1 MQMMANFIF
10 IAGYVVIGLLLQRSR
25 QFPQNTGQILNAY
38 VIYVALPAVVLQKI
52 PSLTFGKELLYPAI
66 MPWLLLV
73 LTVPL
78 IMWLG
83 KLFKW
88 SRNTVGAMLIVIPLG
103 NTSFVGF
110 PMIEAFFGPEGIP
123 YALLYDQLGSF
134 FILSIYA
141 TIIAAVYA
149 HDEGQAAQRPSLAQ
163 LLMKIAKFPPFVALV
178 AAFALRPFSYPE
190 VVSSFIDSLAITLV
204 PVIMV
209 AVGFQLKLRLPQ
221 EDRGPLYW
229 ALGIKLVLT
238 PMIALLALW
247 AFDLQQL
254 AVQVTIME
262 AAMPAMIS
270 AGALAIMAGLAPT
283 LSAAVVGYG
292 VLLCFISLP
301 LWFYLLQWLAQSI

>member
-1 MQMMANFIF
+1 MANFIF

-52 PSLTFGKELLYPAI
+52 PSLTFGKELLYPAL
-66 MPWLLLV
+66 MPWLLLA
-73 LTVPL
+73 LTVPVL
-78 IMWLG
+78 LALSKW
-83 KLFKW
+83 FKW
-88 SRNTVGAMLIVIPLG
+88 SRLTTGAMLIVVPLG

-110 PMIEAFFGPEGIP
+110 PMVEAFFGPEGIP

-141 TIIAAVYA
+141 TIIAAIYS
-149 HDEGQAAQRPSLAQ
+149 HEPGTDTQRPSAGAIALR
-163 LLMKIAKFPPFVALV
+163 IAKFPPFVALV
-178 AAFALRPFSYPE
+178 VALLLRGVDYPAAMSQF
-190 VVSSFIDSLAITLV
+190 VDSLAITLV

-209 AVGFQLKLRLPQ
+209 AVGYQLKFRLPQ

-229 ALGIKLVLT
+229 ALGLKLVAT
-238 PMIALLALW
+238 PVIALAVLYWFGLE
-247 AFDLQQL
+247 QL

-283 LSAAVVGYG
+283 LSAAIVGYG
-292 VLLCFISLP
+292 VLLCFVTLP
-301 LWFYLLQWLAQSI
+301 LWYVLIQFLLR

>member
-1 MQMMANFIF
+1 MANFLF
-10 IAGYVVIGLLLQRSR
+10 IAGYVVIGLLLRRSR

-52 PSLTFGKELLYPAI
+52 PLLTFGKELLYPAL

-78 IMWLG
+78 VLALARWRD
-83 KLFKW
+83 W
-88 SRNTVGAMLIVIPLG
+88 SRATTGAMLIVIPLG

-141 TIIAAVYA
+141 TIIAAIYSQT
-149 HDEGQAAQRPSLAQ
+149 EGEPAQRPSIGTIVW
-163 LLMKIAKFPPFVALV
+163 KILRFPPFVALI
-178 AAFALRPFSYPE
+178 AAFVLRDFSYPQ
-190 VVSSFIDSLAITLV
+190 VLKQFIDSLAITLV

-209 AVGFQLKLRLPQ
+209 AVGFQLRFRLPQ
-221 EDRGPLYW
+221 EDRGPLGW
-229 ALGIKLVLT
+229 ALGIKLGLT
-238 PMIALLALW
+238 PLVALLILMG
-247 AFDLQQL
+247 FGLDQL

-292 VLLCFISLP
+292 VLLCFVTLP
-301 LWFYLLQWLAQSI
+301 FWYFILQRLQTFF

>member
-1 MQMMANFIF
+1 MANFIF

-52 PSLTFGKELLYPAI
+52 PSLTFGKELLYPAL
-66 MPWLLLV
+66 MPWLLLAV
-73 LTVPL
+73 TVPVL
-78 IMWLG
+78 LGLSKWLN
-83 KLFKW
+83 W
-88 SRNTVGAMLIVIPLG
+88 SRMTTGAMLIVVPLG

-110 PMIEAFFGPEGIP
+110 PMVEAFFGPEGIP

-141 TIIAAVYA
+141 TIIAAIYSHEPGTEA
-149 HDEGQAAQRPSLAQ
+149 KRPSAGAIALR
-163 LLMKIAKFPPFVALV
+163 IAKFPPFVALV
-178 AAFALRPFSYPE
+178 IALLMRGIEYPE
-190 VVSSFIDSLAITLV
+190 VMRQFIDSLAITLV

-209 AVGFQLKLRLPQ
+209 AVGFQLKFRLPQ

-229 ALGIKLVLT
+229 ALGLKLIAT
-238 PMIALLALW
+238 PVIALAVLYGFGLE
-247 AFDLQQL
+247 QL

-283 LSAAVVGYG
+283 LSAAIVGYG
-292 VLLCFISLP
+292 VLLCFITLP
-301 LWFYLLQWLAQSI
+301 LWYAFIQFLLP

>member
-1 MQMMANFIF
+1 MMANFIF
-10 IAGYVVIGLLLQRSR
+10 IAGYVVIGLLLRRSQ
-25 QFPQNTGQILNAY
+25 QFAQNTGQILNAY

-52 PSLTFGKELLYPAI
+52 PLLTFGKELLYPAL
-66 MPWLLLV
+66 MPWLLLA
-73 LTVPL
+73 LTVPVVL
-78 IMWLG
+78 ALASWRG
-83 KLFKW
+83 W
-88 SRNTVGAMLIVIPLG
+88 SRTTTGAMLLVIPLG

-141 TIIAAVYA
+141 TVIAAIYSHA
-149 HDEGQAAQRPSLAQ
+149 EGDTAQRPSAAA
-163 LLMKIAKFPPFVALV
+163 IAWRILRFPPFIALVVALL
-178 AAFALRPFSYPE
+178 LRGVTYPDT
-190 VVSSFIDSLAITLV
+190 VKQFIDSLAITLV

-209 AVGFQLKLRLPQ
+209 AVGFQLRFRLPA
-221 EDRGPLYW
+221 EDRGPLAW
-229 ALGIKLVLT
+229 ALVLKLGVT
-238 PMIALLALW
+238 PLVALLILIG
-247 AFDLQQL
+247 FGLDQL

-292 VLLCFISLP
+292 VLLCFITLP
-301 LWFYLLQWLAQSI
+301 IWFFILQYLQKIF

>member
-1 MQMMANFIF
+1 MANFLY
-10 IAGYVVIGLLLQRSR
+10 IAGYVLIGLLLRRSP

-38 VIYVALPAVVLQKI
+38 VIYVALPALVLQKI
-52 PSLTFGKELLYPAI
+52 PLLTFGAELLYPALI
-66 MPWLLLV
+66 PWILLV

-78 IMWLG
+78 VLKIA
-83 KLFKW
+83 KW
-88 SRNTVGAMLIVIPLG
+88 RQWPRATTGAMLIVIPLG

-141 TIIAAVYA
+141 TIIAAVYS
-149 HDEGQAAQRPSLAQ
+149 HEPGQATQRPSAKTIAW
-163 LLMKIAKFPPFVALV
+163 KIVKFPPFVALV
-178 AAFALRPFSYPE
+178 AALLLKGVEYPT
-190 VVSSFIDSLAITLV
+190 VAQHFIDSLAITLV

-209 AVGFQLKLRLPQ
+209 AVGFQLKFRLPQ
-221 EDRGPLYW
+221 QDRGPLVW
-229 ALGIKLVLT
+229 ALALKLGLT
-238 PMIALLALW
+238 PLIALLILMW
-247 AFDLQQL
+247 FDLDQL

-283 LSAAVVGYG
+283 LAAAVVGYG
-292 VLLCFISLP
+292 VLLCFVTLP
-301 LWFYLLQWLAQSI
+301 LWYYLLQYLQSL

>member
-1 MQMMANFIF
+1 MANFIF

-52 PSLTFGKELLYPAI
+52 PSLTFGKELLYPAL
-66 MPWLLLV
+66 MPWLLLL
-73 LTVPL
+73 LTVPVIL
-78 IMWLG
+78 ALAKWLN
-83 KLFKW
+83 W
-88 SRNTVGAMLIVIPLG
+88 SRLTTGAMLIVVPLG

-110 PMIEAFFGPEGIP
+110 PMIEAFFGTEGIP

-141 TIIAAVYA
+141 TIVAAIYS
-149 HDEGQAAQRPSLAQ
+149 HEPGTSAQRPSAGAIAWR
-163 LLMKIAKFPPFVALV
+163 IAKFPPFVALV
-178 AAFALRPFSYPE
+178 IAFAARGLSYPE
-190 VVSSFIDSLAITLV
+190 VLSQFIDSLAITLV

-209 AVGFQLKLRLPQ
+209 AVGFQLKFRLPQ
-221 EDRGPLYW
+221 EDRAPLYW
-229 ALGIKLVLT
+229 ALGLKLIATPLVALAVLYGFG
-238 PMIALLALW
+238 LE
-247 AFDLQQL
+247 QL

-283 LSAAVVGYG
+283 LSAAIVGYG
-292 VLLCFISLP
+292 VILCFVTLP
-301 LWFYLLQWLAQSI
+301 LWYALIQFLVTL

>member
-1 MQMMANFIF
+1 MANFIF

-52 PSLTFGKELLYPAI
+52 PSLTFGQELLYPAL
-66 MPWLLLV
+66 MPWLLLAV
-73 LTVPL
+73 TVPVL
-78 IMWLG
+78 LGLSKWLN
-83 KLFKW
+83 W
-88 SRNTVGAMLIVIPLG
+88 SRMTTGAMLIVVPLG

-110 PMIEAFFGPEGIP
+110 PMVEAFFGPEGIP

-141 TIIAAVYA
+141 TIIAAIYSHESGSEA
-149 HDEGQAAQRPSLAQ
+149 KRPSAGAIALR
-163 LLMKIAKFPPFVALV
+163 IAKFPPFVALV
-178 AAFALRPFSYPE
+178 IALLLRGIEYPQ
-190 VVSSFIDSLAITLV
+190 VMSQFIDSLAITLV

-209 AVGFQLKLRLPQ
+209 AVGFQLKFRLPQ

-229 ALGIKLVLT
+229 ALGLKLIAT
-238 PMIALLALW
+238 PIIALAVLYGFGLE
-247 AFDLQQL
+247 QL

-283 LSAAVVGYG
+283 LSAAIVGYG
-292 VLLCFISLP
+292 VLLCFITLP
-301 LWFYLLQWLAQSI
+301 LWYALIQFLLP

>member
-1 MQMMANFIF
+1 MANFIF

-52 PSLTFGKELLYPAI
+52 PSLTFGKELLYPAL
-66 MPWLLLV
+66 MPWLLLA
-73 LTVPL
+73 LTVPVL
-78 IMWLG
+78 LALSKWL
-83 KLFKW
+83 KW
-88 SRNTVGAMLIVIPLG
+88 SRWTTGAMLIVVPLG

-110 PMIEAFFGPEGIP
+110 PMVEAFFGPEGIP

-141 TIIAAVYA
+141 TIIAAIYS
-149 HDEGQAAQRPSLAQ
+149 HEPGTDTQRPSAGAIALR
-163 LLMKIAKFPPFVALV
+163 IAKFPPFVALV
-178 AAFALRPFSYPE
+178 VALLLRGFDYPAAMSQF
-190 VVSSFIDSLAITLV
+190 VDSLAITLV

-209 AVGFQLKLRLPQ
+209 AVGYQLKFRLPQ

-229 ALGIKLVLT
+229 ALGLKLVAT
-238 PMIALLALW
+238 PVIALAVLYWFGLE
-247 AFDLQQL
+247 QL

-283 LSAAVVGYG
+283 LSAAIVGYG
-292 VLLCFISLP
+292 VLVGFVTLP
-301 LWFYLLQWLAQSI
+301 LWYAFIQFLLP